1 MATIKITQLVR
12 KAMVGQNGPYNR
24 TTIVNDKNERMST
37 LGAWADNWK
46 VGDAIEGDLEY
57 KPGTDKNGNPVTYI
71 NIKNPNK
78 KTYPASAPT
87 GTSNVANPILE
98 CYKIAASL
106 ATLFYKDAKKG
117 PKLSDI
123 DDLVAELQ
131 KRINPSSSV
140 TAPVAEVKVP
150 KISLDE
156 EDEIQA
162 PKIASVQT
170 LADDDSDDDK
180 PF

>member
-1 MATIKITQLVR
+1 MSTLIKITQLSR
-12 KAMVGQNGPYNR
+12 KQMVGPSGTFNR
-24 TTIVNDKNERMST
+24 TTIINDKNERMST
-37 LGAWADNWK
+37 LGEWADNWK
-46 VGDAIEGDLEY
+46 VGDIVEGDIEQ
-57 KPGTDKNGNPVTYI
+57 KPGTNKLGNPVVYL

-78 KTYPASAPT
+78 KTYPANPVGNS
-87 GTSNVANPILE
+87 SSQVISNPILE

-106 ATLFYKDAKKG
+106 ATLLYRDAKKA

-131 KRINPSSSV
+131 KRIDPKKEQ
-140 TAPVAEVKVP
+140 PVAEVKVP

-156 EDEIQA
+156 DNEIVAVPVQ
-162 PKIASVQT
+162 QT
-170 LADDDSDDDK
+170 LEEEDDEK

>member
-1 MATIKITQLVR
+1 MATIKITQLAR

-106 ATLFYKDAKKG
+106 ATLFYKDTKKG

-131 KRINPSSSV
+131 KRIDLKKEQ
-140 TAPVAEVKVP
+140 PVAEVKVP

-156 EDEIQA
+156 EDEIQTPKVA
-162 PKIASVQT
+162 PVQT
-170 LADDDSDDDK
+170 LEDDSDDEK